1 MPETVQHYVNPAISA
16 KVTCCKCSLA
26 NSVDFTPNATSQVA
40 IKVHVAMQDA
50 IDIYPR
56 AGRAKKQ
63 NMPSS
68 VAGTRAARG

>member
-1 MPETVQHYVNPAISA
+1 M
-16 KVTCCKCSLA
+16 
-26 NSVDFTPNATSQVA
+26 DFTPNTTSQMA